1 MQTPLSRT
9 EYWLSLVSRPL
20 LRHGV
25 FLIAIVVLVIITT
38 AITGRPGSAYGFYA
52 FQFFV
57 DMYAVCIVLT
67 LLPRIVA
74 QVIKMCFY
82 SISYLLAFA
91 ETFLFLRYK
100 LTFSP
105 TMLNLI
111 LETNTGEASEFLSAS
126 LRNPAFLESLFIYG
140 GILLLNI
147 AAALWGYRLWQY
159 LCTHLL
165 SHKDEWKRKCGRA
178 VRFWFIPLLTLTC
191 LAIGLVPWVGEKAKM
206 LQFFRNDQTRY
217 AESVKANVFYTPF
230 YRLAHSAHFLS
241 IARQETENLI
251 LKLQTFKVDSCAA
264 TCPNIVVVIGESYN
278 KHHASLYGYALE
290 TTPLLSTMAQNGSLM
305 VFTDVISPW
314 NVTSHCFKSFLSTHS
329 AGTPGTWADGILIPT
344 IFRRAGYKVAFAT
357 NQFYKSAA
365 QGSIDFNGSFFLN
378 DERMDTLCF
387 DFRNPFR
394 SRSEAE
400 ITHLLKRYQPAL
412 NNLYLIHLYGQH
424 MEYERRYPMSHKI
437 FTKEHIQRPDLTEQ
451 QREIVA
457 HYDNATRYNDEVVTR
472 IFSYFKDQDAIVIYF
487 SDHGEE
493 VYDGDSR
500 MYGRNHTPTPT
511 AAILHAEYDVP
522 FMIWTTK
529 TFRQQRPELVRRI
542 KAAVDRPFSHDDLPH
557 VLMGLAGIAT
567 SHYDP
572 TRDLLS
578 DRFQPHTRW
587 VKQTVD
593 YDKVV
598 RQTTPQ

>member
-1 MQTPLSRT
+1 MQTPLSRI
-9 EYWLSLVSRPL
+9 EYWLALVGRPL

-25 FLIAIVVLVIITT
+25 FLTAMVVLAVVTT
-38 AITGRPGSAYGFYA
+38 AIIGRPGSAYGFYA

-57 DMYAVCIVLT
+57 DMYAVCIILT

-74 QVIKMCFY
+74 QVIKVCFY
-82 SISYLLAFA
+82 SVSYLLAFV

-100 LTFSP
+100 LAFSP
-105 TMLNLI
+105 TMLNLL
-111 LETNTGEASEFLSAS
+111 LETNTGEASEFLTAS
-126 LRNPAFLESLFIYG
+126 LQSAAFRESLFIYG
-140 GILLLNI
+140 GILIVNII
-147 AAALWGYRLWQY
+147 AAIWGYRAWQY
-159 LCTHLL
+159 LYRHLL
-165 SHKDEWKRKCGRA
+165 AQKDHFMRQCGHGVKYWLIPVITLAALA
-178 VRFWFIPLLTLTC
+178 VGI
-191 LAIGLVPWVGEKAKM
+191 VPWIGEKAKM
-206 LQFFRNDQTRY
+206 AQFFHNNQTRF
-217 AESVKANVFYTPF
+217 AESIKANVFYTPF
-230 YRLAHSAHFLS
+230 YRLVHSAHFLS
-241 IARQETENLI
+241 MARQETENLI
-251 LKLQTFKVDSCAA
+251 SRMQTFKVDSCAA

-278 KHHASLYGYALE
+278 KHHASLYGYPLE
-290 TTPLLSTMAQNGSLM
+290 TTPMLSTMAKNGSLM
-305 VFTDVISPW
+305 VFNDVISPW

-329 AGTPGTWADGILIPT
+329 AGTAGTWADGILIPT

-387 DFRNPFR
+387 DFRNGFR

-400 ITHLLKRYQPAL
+400 ITSLLKKYQPAQ
-412 NNLYLIHLYGQH
+412 NNLYLLHLYGQH
-424 MEYERRYPMSHKI
+424 MEYAGRYPKSRTV
-437 FTKEHIQRPDLTEQ
+437 FTKEHIQRPDLTEK

-472 IFSYFKDQDAIVIYF
+472 IFSYFKEQDAIVIYF

-493 VYDGDSR
+493 VYDGQSG
-500 MYGRNHTPTPT
+500 MYGRNHTPNPS
-511 AAILHAEYDVP
+511 AAVLHAEYDVP

-529 TFRQQRPELVRRI
+529 TFRQKRPELVRRI

-567 SHYDP
+567 SHYDE

-598 RQTTPQ
+598 GNTK